1 MQYVKPK
8 RVGELLP
15 KFFRDPKIVAKIAEA
30 SLPEVWAKVVGE
42 HIAAYTTE
50 VSFRRGIMTVHILTA
65 TLRYELFMQRSAL
78 RDKINAASRA
88 PIVRELIIK

>member
-15 KFFRDPKIVAKIAEA
+15 KFFRDPAIVAKIAEA
-30 SLPEVWAKVVGE
+30 SLPEVWAQVVGE
-42 HIAAYTTE
+42 QTARYTTE
-50 VSFRRGIMTVHILTA
+50 VSFRRGIMTVHIA
-65 TLRYELFMQRSAL
+65 ASVVRYEMFMQRSAL
-78 RDKINAASRA
+78 RDKINAASRM